1 MRKSHVRVKG
11 VLYQKS
17 AVCSMSDS
25 SSCKVLGVCSTDY
38 GIELGDDSD

>member
-1 MRKSHVRVKG
+1 MLESHVRVMG

-25 SSCKVLGVCSTDY
+25 SSRKVLGVCSTDY
-38 GIELGDDSD
+38 RIELGDDSK